1 MYACLRRH
9 AVDIF
14 PIKNTLVKFQNVPA
28 KFQNKTEQNNQ
39 FVGDE

>member
-14 PIKNTLVKFQNVPA
+14 PIKNNLVKFQNVPA
-28 KFQNKTEQNNQ
+28 KFQNKTEQSSK